1 MLVDPSLAAA
11 PALNRS
17 LQPGLVVGD
26 AGLLAF
32 AGVSL
37 CAQRMCC
44 GWVGFYSART
54 VDARQRH
61 VAIRLVDVGASVL
74 ASAVLQQPHA
84 FPCEHRGAKAVCLGD
99 APAQGVVLVAEDLAL
114 GLAVF
119 ACTHHRHLGQLVLV
133 VVAVVLFGVAADAPS
148 NQAAEIRLIDTF
160 TGTVTANLLTLI
172 AEHPFVD
179 IFR

>member
-1 MLVDPSLAAA
+1 
-11 PALNRS
+11 
-17 LQPGLVVGD
+17 
-26 AGLLAF
+26 
-32 AGVSL
+32 
-37 CAQRMCC
+37 MCC